1 LEPGKTKMKIAL
13 ITINRSANYGAVLQA
28 YATQKVLSQY
38 GDVKIIDYHNK
49 HLAHHLDLIRFSPDV
64 HGILKFLHD
73 MLRFPFR
80 WIAVSRF
87 RKFFDQYLKL
97 TRRYTE
103 DQLYRGEA
111 GVFDVYVCGSD
122 QIWNPDIV
130 TENARIDP
138 IFFLDF
144 APKDSEKISYASS
157 IGHHH
162 FSPSE
167 QIEVKKYLENFSMVS
182 TREADGLEKLK
193 GLYRSGHIHH
203 VLDPTMLLSKKDWKE
218 HFDLHENLSNEKYIL
233 VYSVPRTELIR
244 EVINYVSKITGYR
257 IVTIDQMLFPVGKTD
272 KHIRTAGPVEFVDAF
287 LNATFVITDSF
298 HGTCFAVNFEKP
310 FLSISAGKRSTRI
323 RSLLAQLDLSSRLIS
338 SSHDLTE
345 ALIELDYEKPSVE
358 LNKNR
363 QRCLNLL
370 EKAFS
375 V

>member
-1 LEPGKTKMKIAL
+1 MKIAL
-13 ITINRSANYGAVLQA
+13 ITINRTANYGAVLQA

-73 MLRFPFR
+73 MLRLPFR
-80 WIAVSRF
+80 WTAVSRF
-87 RKFFDQYLKL
+87 RKFFDRYLNL
-97 TRRYTE
+97 THRYTA
-103 DQLYRGEA
+103 DQLYQGKA

-130 TENARIDP
+130 TETAQIDP

-144 APKDSEKISYASS
+144 APKDAEKMSYASS

-162 FSPSE
+162 FSASE

-182 TREADGLEKLK
+182 TREADGLEKLN
-193 GLYRSGHIHH
+193 GLYRSGPIHH
-203 VLDPTMLLSKKDWKE
+203 VLDPTMLLSKKEWKE
-218 HFDLHENLSNEKYIL
+218 HFDLSEDLSNEKYIL
-233 VYSVPRTELIR
+233 VYSVPRTKLIK
-244 EVINYVSKITGYR
+244 EAISYVSKITGYR

-272 KHIRTAGPVEFVDAF
+272 KHIRTAGPVEFVEAF

-345 ALIELDYEKPSVE
+345 VSIELDYEKPSEE
-358 LNKNR
+358 LSKNR
-363 QRCLNLL
+363 RRCLALL
-370 EKAFS
+370 EKPFS